1 LETSASKKAVYI
13 PPHVRNAA
21 TAGRSEG
28 TPPILPPQQPNGFEP
43 KNRGKP
49 RRDDDRS
56 GLRTRNPQPIY
67 NGTGQQ
73 SHQHFSPTTSSSYGQ
88 GQGGIPY
95 RQQNYD
101 YTKNY
106 PAIARPPGSTGSPR
120 RFSPGRE
127 DNNVVRTDGQRISPR
142 QQGFHRAPP
151 HDNSA
156 SHPSYPSKPGKYST
170 PQPRYQGDQQ
180 QQQQQQQMTA
190 QPMQY
195 YPAPEGQQMQ
205 MGQMPMQEGSQMVVF
220 DQAGNP
226 QMVTLVS
233 IPQGQMV
240 PHMMPYTQDGQ
251 TYQPMEA
258 QNMYNMQ
265 QMQAVT
271 LTQPVQ
277 VPDNRGNYSYASVA
291 SAAQPMAMYGQQPMN
306 QQMMSPPMT
315 SQQQAMQQ
323 QPMQQPQQPHM
334 QQQQPQMQ
342 QNQMNSLQP
351 NQQQMP
357 QQPQM
362 QTQVPQRPPT
372 AWNPNTKE
380 FTPRWAT
387 QPSPSQP
394 STSPKS
400 ASANMASKWD
410 NPLNATRS
418 QTEKPLEERKW
429 PVPNGKSPVTPPT
442 QPLRTE
448 EKPVGRK
455 LLNKPLETPVAPS
468 HPSSEPSP
476 ATSSQLSGDGATNE
490 VEPKSKL
497 QTSEHDEAEE
507 KRKAETEAILK
518 SERMEEEKREA
529 ERREKERQDE
539 ERRIEEE
546 EQRRIEE
553 EERRKE
559 EERRIEDER
568 RKEEEERRRKEE
580 ERIEEE
586 RLEEERIEEER
597 RREEERL
604 GAERI
609 AEEARLE
616 EERKAEEED
625 EEKREAE
632 RIDEEAKKEKRNLK
646 KVQRSLAKQ
655 NFALYAR
662 EFLLSYKEGV
672 VEMGEILV
680 PGGFIKPVDEDR
692 GPLDG
697 KDQKVKKEKKDK
709 TNRDKTKDAPV
720 PLLKTGEWQKSLLA
734 EKDNED
740 AVVIRKMK
748 GILNK
753 LTEAKFDKLYADLL
767 QSGIKTSVHFEC
779 LMKEVFDKAVTQHH
793 FIPLY
798 TKLCTQL
805 YQWSLETGE
814 ADFRRILLSQCQTSF
829 EENLKPTDGLLNA
842 DVNDE
847 KAFEAEIKYKQAML
861 GNIKFVGELLTV
873 KLLASRVLIQCG
885 NELLQIRKQGTTIGQ
900 TSMECL
906 ATLLRVTG
914 KMFDC
919 SDWKYNDSLAD
930 IFNQVEQISKDME
943 VPQRIRFLLKDVIDL
958 RSNKWER

>member
-1 LETSASKKAVYI
+1 
-13 PPHVRNAA
+13 
-21 TAGRSEG
+21 
-28 TPPILPPQQPNGFEP
+28 
-43 KNRGKP
+43 
-49 RRDDDRS
+49 
-56 GLRTRNPQPIY
+56 
-67 NGTGQQ
+67 
-73 SHQHFSPTTSSSYGQ
+73 
-88 GQGGIPY
+88 
-95 RQQNYD
+95 
-101 YTKNY
+101 
-106 PAIARPPGSTGSPR
+106 
-120 RFSPGRE
+120 
-127 DNNVVRTDGQRISPR
+127 
-142 QQGFHRAPP
+142 
-151 HDNSA
+151 
-156 SHPSYPSKPGKYST
+156 
-170 PQPRYQGDQQ
+170 
-180 QQQQQQQMTA
+180 MTA

-195 YPAPEGQQMQ
+195 YPSPEGQQMQ

-220 DQAGNP
+220 DAQGNP

-258 QNMYNMQ
+258 QSMYNMQ

-291 SAAQPMAMYGQQPMN
+291 ANAQPMAMYGQQPMN

-315 SQQQAMQQ
+315 PQQQAMQQ

-342 QNQMNSLQP
+342 QNQMNSMQP
-351 NQQQMP
+351 NQQMP
-357 QQPQM
+357 QPPQM
-362 QTQVPQRPPT
+362 QTQVPSRPPT
-372 AWNPNTKE
+372 APTAWNINTKE
-380 FTPRWAT
+380 FTPRWAS
-387 QPSPSQP
+387 QPNPSQP

-400 ASANMASKWD
+400 ASANIAR
-410 NPLNATRS
+410 N
-418 QTEKPLEERKW
+418 QTERPLEERKM
-429 PVPNGKSPVTPPT
+429 PVNGKLPVTPPT

-455 LLNKPLETPVAPS
+455 LLNKPLEIPVAPS
-468 HPSSEPSP
+468 HPNSEPIP
-476 ATSSQLSGDGATNE
+476 ATSSQLSDGATIE
-490 VEPKSKL
+490 VETRSKLL
-497 QTSEHDEAEE
+497 QTSEHDEADE
-507 KRKAETEAILK
+507 KRKAETEAIQR
-518 SERMEEEKREA
+518 SERMEEERREA
-529 ERREKERQDE
+529 ERREKERLDE
-539 ERRIEEE
+539 ERRIEEEE

-553 EERRKE
+553 EEQRRKE

-586 RLEEERIEEER
+586 RIEEERIEEER
-597 RREEERL
+597 RREEEERL

-632 RIDEEAKKEKRNLK
+632 RIEEEAKKEKRNLK
-646 KVQRSLAKQ
+646 KVERSRAKHG
-655 NFALYAR
+655 FALYAR

-672 VEMGEILV
+672 VEVGEIMV

-697 KDQKVKKEKKDK
+697 KDQKMKKEKKEK
-709 TNRDKTKDAPV
+709 TRDKIRDAPA

-740 AVVIRKMK
+740 AVIIRKMK

-958 RSNKWER
+958 RSNKWERP